1 MKVWGLDIGTTAIK
15 AIELAHSW
23 KGCQII
29 SYGYYP
35 FRGEPNLLEEK
46 KRILEKIFSPREKG
60 KSIFL
65 SFPSQRTMVHRL
77 ALPFAER
84 KKNEQILK
92 FEVEPLLPLAAEEI
106 VADFFPQPDFVSKKE
121 ALVFAA
127 SKKEVQEYL
136 SFLPEVGLDP
146 ENLIPEAIS
155 LFWLVRFLKIIDHPG
170 ALLDLGAEKTTLII
184 WQKKGLALTRSLA
197 ISSGPDA
204 DYSRRL
210 SIEVQR
216 TLLAYESNSENQ
228 PVEKIWLT
236 GGSAQRLGL
245 EEILTTDL
253 GREVE
258 LLHLAAS
265 FPSLKEEVPESYHH
279 SLAVAIGSAVGAN
292 VPAEERLNLRQE
304 ELASPRKTERERW
317 RISLLTTYAI
327 ILGLLGLAAVGTD
340 YYLKES
346 KYRELKKQI
355 RVEFLQANPGVKK
368 VVHEVQQMRNLVQ
381 EERKKA
387 GAWLGMGK
395 DSSPLEVIYELSAAV
410 EPTWKI
416 RITELTVEAE
426 NVEIEGEADSFE
438 TASRLKAK
446 LDNSPLFKESQL
458 KVARASTLENIV
470 EFKIQLKKGLK

>member
-1 MKVWGLDIGTTAIK
+1 MKVWGLDIGTTSIK
-15 AIELAHSW
+15 AIKLVHSW
-23 KGCQII
+23 KGSQII

-46 KRILEKIFSPREKG
+46 KQILEKIFSPREKG
-60 KSIFL
+60 ESIFL

-77 ALPFAER
+77 TLPFAER

-92 FEVEPLLPLAAEEI
+92 FEVEPLLPFSAEEI
-106 VADFFPQPDFVSKKE
+106 VADFFPQPDFGSKKE
-121 ALVFAA
+121 ALVLAA
-127 SKKEVQEYL
+127 SKKDVREYL
-136 SFLPEVGLDP
+136 SFLPEAGLDP

-155 LFWLVRFLKIIDHPG
+155 LFWLVRSLKKIDNAG
-170 ALLDLGAEKTTLII
+170 ALLDLGAEKATIII

-197 ISSGPDA
+197 IALGGDA

-216 TLLAYESNSENQ
+216 TLMAYESNSENE

-236 GGSAQRLGL
+236 GGSTHRLGL

-253 GREVE
+253 GREIE
-258 LLHLAAS
+258 LLNLAAG
-265 FPSLKEEVPESYHH
+265 FPSLKEEVPETYHH
-279 SLAVAIGSAVGAN
+279 SLAVALGSALGAN
-292 VPAEERLNLRQE
+292 VPAEERINLRQE

-317 RISLLTTYAI
+317 RISLLASYGI
-327 ILGLLGLAAVGTD
+327 ILGLLGLAAIGTN

-346 KYRELKKQI
+346 KYRELRKQI
-355 RVEFLQANPGVKK
+355 RLEFLQANPGVKK
-368 VVHEVQQMRNLVQ
+368 IVHEVQQMRNLVQ

-395 DSSPLEVIYELSAAV
+395 DGAPLEVIYELSTAV

-426 NVEIEGEADSFE
+426 TVEVAGEADSFE
-438 TASRLKAK
+438 TANRLKAK